1 MKADFP
7 KWVEKPDGLYSPRAT
22 SNLIVAL
29 GCGVV
34 IGAAVFLLT
43 GRPPWAL
50 ALLLLVWAADFAFRA
65 RIAGFQGPSLSCAN
79 GTLRLVDRNRRWKVY
94 QIDLREVAVI
104 SFYAASHHLVL
115 QVRRK
120 DGGVDECALWRH
132 PGNAQADPVID
143 YLRRTVGSDIEIVR
157 RDPPTFFESVR
168 GP

>member
-1 MKADFP
+1 MKPDFAR
-7 KWVEKPDGLYSPRAT
+7 WVEKPDGLYSPRAT

-65 RIAGFQGPSLSCAN
+65 RIAGFQGPLLSCNN
-79 GTLRLVDRNRRWKVY
+79 GILRLVDRNRRWKVY
-94 QIDLREVAVI
+94 QIVLREVAAI
-104 SFYAASHHLVL
+104 SFYPAAHHLVL

-120 DGGVDECALWRH
+120 DGRVDECALWRH
-132 PGNAQADPVID
+132 PGPVQADPVID
-143 YLRRTVGSDIEIVR
+143 YLRRNVGADIEIVR
-157 RDPPTFFESVR
+157 RDPPSFFESVR
-168 GP
+168 GA